1 MTLRTGFYFDPIYLQ
16 HDTGS
21 HPENA
26 GRLHFLMESMAKT
39 SLLDELQQRKAKKAE
54 IREIQ
59 MVHELDYIR
68 SVEEACAADTRQYFG
83 SMDCVVSGKT
93 YEAALHATGAM
104 LDAVNQV
111 ADQKLDNAFCAVRPP
126 GHHAENTE
134 AMGFC
139 YFNNVAI
146 AAEFL
151 VKEKGYERVL
161 IFDFDV
167 HHGNGTQHSFE
178 DRNDIFYCSIHQD
191 PRICYPGTGY
201 ASERGVSDGTG
212 YTLNCPM
219 PAYSDDQRYLHV
231 FHNNILPVF
240 QDYAPD
246 FILISAGFDAHRED
260 PLAQQALTVEGF
272 NGMLEG
278 MKTLAYRY
286 AEGRVVSVLEGGYD
300 YQALAD
306 CIQSHLEILL
316 RDPA

>member
-1 MTLRTGFYFDPIYLQ
+1 MRTGFYFDPIYLQ

-26 GRLHFLMESMAKT
+26 GRLQFLIESMAKT
-39 SLLDELQQRKAKKAE
+39 SLLDELQQGKARKAE
-54 IREIQ
+54 VHEIQ
-59 MVHELDYIR
+59 LIHELNYIR
-68 SVEEACAADTRQYFG
+68 SVEDACAVGQQQYFG
-83 SMDCVVSGKT
+83 SMDCIISGKT
-93 YEAALHATGAM
+93 YEAALHATGAI

-126 GHHAENTE
+126 GHHAENSE

-178 DRNDIFYCSIHQD
+178 ARNDIFYCSIHQD

-219 PAYSDDQRYLHV
+219 PPYSDDERYLQV

-246 FILISAGFDAHRED
+246 FILISAGFDAHRDD
-260 PLAQQALTVEGF
+260 PLAQESLTVEGF
-272 NGMLEG
+272 DGMLEG
-278 MKTLAYRY
+278 MKTLAYHY
-286 AEGRVVSVLEGGYD
+286 AEGRMVSVLEGGYD
-300 YQALAD
+300 YQALSD
-306 CIQSHLEILL
+306 SIQSHLEILL
-316 RDPA
+316 KDPA